1 MKRLFSFQTL
11 KIRLPF
17 GRTALAAL
25 LFLPLYIGLMEA
37 ALRLI
42 HVPASLFV
50 PSIDRELNYPEI
62 DIKFSLLESLEREEQ
77 VNCFF
82 VGSSMADFA
91 LNPALFN
98 RQPEILGVNNPA
110 CFNMALKAMK
120 PELVGKITP
129 ILVDRWRPSLVIVGI
144 SPVDFTGGQSTVRKF
159 AGSPWIR
166 YHEGEMSTEGWWV
179 ENSQVYRY
187 WLSFMK
193 YRDPAYRADI
203 RRQLSMI
210 DRYGTQQ
217 ESQVPRIFE
226 VKRSVAFPDYHVS
239 ESDLNGFLRIA
250 DLNSPSVRVA
260 VVEMPVH
267 PDFLSYYIPG
277 GEAGYGYQFLRPIQ
291 AALEARGVTF
301 IRTQPTIRD
310 VVTPDGWKD
319 ELHLNRV
326 GTEQFSRWLAIKL
339 GEIR

>member
-1 MKRLFSFQTL
+1 MKRYFSFLTL
-11 KIRLPF
+11 KVHLPI
-17 GRTALAAL
+17 GRTILAAL
-25 LFLPLYIGLMEA
+25 LFLPLYLGLMEA
-37 ALRLI
+37 GLRVI
-42 HVPASLFV
+42 PVPAALFV

-62 DIKFSLLESLEREEQ
+62 DIKFSLLESLERDEH

-91 LNPALFN
+91 LDPALFN

-120 PELVGKITP
+120 PEVVGKITP
-129 ILVDRWRPSLVIVGI
+129 ILVDRYHTSLVIIGI
-144 SPVDFTGGQSTVRKF
+144 SPVDFTGGQATIRKF
-159 AGSPWIR
+159 VSAPWIR
-166 YHEGEMSTEGWWV
+166 YHEGGQSTEGWWI

-203 RRQLSMI
+203 HRQLSMI
-210 DRYGTQQ
+210 DRNGTQQ
-217 ESQVPRIFE
+217 ESQLLRIYE
-226 VKRSVAFPDYHVS
+226 VKRAVAFPGYQIS
-239 ESDLNGFLRIA
+239 ANDLDGLLSIA
-250 DLNSPSVRVA
+250 DLNSQTMRVA

-277 GEAGYGYQFLRPIQ
+277 GEAGYEYQFLRPIQ
-291 AALEARGVTF
+291 AALDAKKVTF
-301 IRTQPTIRD
+301 IRTQPNIRD

-326 GTEQFSRWLAIKL
+326 GTEEFSRWLAARL
-339 GEIR
+339 EETR